1 MRSSQ
6 LTTPQEIYSLFGSEF
21 RVGERVWD
29 LPNSTPG
36 SKTYASKI
44 IWEIGLPDGS
54 CLTDKRNQHL
64 LRDMQ
69 LFIVSRVTDPRGVAQ
84 ASAATCGADGRALRV
99 LARWMNYRGL
109 TRITDITTSSTW
121 DYVDFLLVE
130 RQSQNVDESQEQ
142 INAGHGASFKT
153 NGLSHSTVS
162 RDVNILPL
170 LFRQREAMKALGGG
184 ALESVPYDGRST
196 LSVVR
201 EDIGLRR
208 DGRLMPIPDDV
219 AVPVLNASARLLGVP
234 SRDVIAL
241 QEIHEDVVS
250 LGPGQDRLDA
260 YHRNRQRLLDFEF
273 GIREYEERPWRKPIT
288 PHTRVMRDGRRV
300 HIKEIQ
306 ALRRLIVSLQTACV
320 IVLQG
325 LTGLRAHELIGI
337 EVEEEL
343 VDGLPSCVRTDCNGS
358 GSIRRYYLTGRT
370 HKRRARDEEWL
381 LGASLEGSGYVPLPV
396 QALLVLHELNS
407 PWRKLG
413 QTKSLLVT
421 FSSTQ
426 GLPRRAK
433 SVGSMTVSVLSVLQ
447 KEFVAE
453 WTDLTAAS
461 EQSKIDFENGDA
473 LRPHR
478 WRTTFAMFV
487 MRVSPKLI
495 PALSDHYKHLN
506 ATVTEAGYIG
516 TNPALRDEM
525 ASARAQASAES
536 LLRMTDESNPL
547 IGRGAK
553 LFHKH
558 SRELAAAVAREP
570 GITLFERTLSYVERL
585 ELYLY
590 DAAIGQCLS
599 SFAPSL
605 SLCNKLA
612 GYAGPL
618 RPFPN
623 DEFRTLSNCVKC
635 ELLVVSQDHE
645 PYFADRVRKY
655 EEMLSQN
662 SEIDEPTYHRYLKQ
676 RLKQARQMR
685 NLISKPR
692 ESSE

>member
-1 MRSSQ
+1 MKRSR
-6 LTTPQEIYSLFGSEF
+6 LATTKESYSLFGSKCG
-21 RVGERVWD
+21 VGERVWD

-44 IWEIGLPDGS
+44 IWETALPDGT
-54 CLTDKRNQHL
+54 CLTDKCNQQL
-64 LRDMQ
+64 LWDMQ
-69 LFIVSRVTDPRGVAQ
+69 LFIVSRVKDPRGVAQ

-99 LARWMNYRGL
+99 LARWMNHRGL
-109 TRITDITTSSTW
+109 TRITDITTSLTW
-121 DYVDFLLVE
+121 DYVDYLLME
-130 RQSQNVDESQEQ
+130 RQARNAEKSQRTARQ
-142 INAGHGASFKT
+142 GASSKF
-153 NGLSHSTVS
+153 NGLSHSTVW

-196 LSVVR
+196 LAVVR

-234 SRDVIAL
+234 SRDIISL
-241 QEIHEDVVS
+241 QKIHDDVVS
-250 LGPGQDRLDA
+250 LGPGQDRIDA
-260 YHRNRQRLLDFEF
+260 YHRNRQRILDFEF
-273 GIREYEERPWRKPIT
+273 GIRENEKRPWHKPIT
-288 PHTRVMRDGRRV
+288 PHTRVMRDGRSV

-337 EVEEEL
+337 AVEEEL
-343 VDGLPSCVRTDCNGS
+343 VDGLPSCVTSDCSGS
-358 GSIRRYYLTGRT
+358 GDIRRYYLTGRT
-370 HKRRARDEEWL
+370 HKGRARDEKWL

-421 FSSTQ
+421 FSSTR
-426 GLPRRAK
+426 GLPRREE
-433 SVGSMTVSVLSVLQ
+433 SVGSMTVSALSVLQ

-453 WTDLTAAS
+453 WVDLTAAS

-525 ASARAQASAES
+525 ASARALASAES
-536 LLRMTDESNPL
+536 LLRMTDERSPL

-553 LFHKH
+553 LFRKH
-558 SRELAAAVAREP
+558 SRELVAAISKQP
-570 GITLFERTLSYVERL
+570 GKTQFERTLSYVERL

-605 SLCNKLA
+605 SFCNKLA

-618 RPFPN
+618 RPFPK
-623 DEFRTLSNCVKC
+623 DEFRTTSNCIKC

-655 EEMLSQN
+655 EEMLIQN
-662 SEIDEPTYHRYLKQ
+662 SETDEPTYHRHLKQ

-685 NLISKPR
+685 GLIANPKK
-692 ESSE
+692 ESE